1 MHDLN
6 TVLSA
11 SLKNFHPFLVLKK
24 KMDNSNQNKIN
35 LLVEQMKQMQ
45 SVLTLLQQQEDNLV

>member
-1 MHDLN
+1 
-6 TVLSA
+6 
-11 SLKNFHPFLVLKK
+11 
-24 KMDNSNQNKIN
+24 MDNSNQNKIN